1 MTTETNLAVFYS
13 CFIHHMRTKMVR
25 DRKITKTSFF
35 RNFGGIFLRSFVGA
49 GSPPLPMAKSQVW
62 LSIHVHRTVN
72 RLKWFKKT
80 IEKPND
86 IETSEINCKKLTT
99 FSGLLT
105 VSIFVKFPI

>member
-1 MTTETNLAVFYS
+1 MGHLIMAAAWGEITGLAVD
-13 CFIHHMRTKMVR
+13 V
-25 DRKITKTSFF
+25 
-35 RNFGGIFLRSFVGA
+35 
-49 GSPPLPMAKSQVW
+49 
-62 LSIHVHRTVN
+62 HVHRTVN